1 MRAALHISLSA
12 ARRITLPAAVRVALL
27 AACLLAPLALSAPLA
42 AAQDA
47 HETPAEVVQGEEHAG
62 AAHGDHHIDV
72 LEILAGFV
80 NFAVLI
86 GLLIFLA
93 RKPTQAF
100 LVSRRAAVVDGLAE
114 AQKMKAAAEAKYE
127 EYQARLANLDTELA
141 QIKSEIIASGEA
153 ERARII
159 AEAERKAARMRRETD
174 FLIEQQLKQLRVDL
188 TKETVEAAM
197 SAAEKVLRER
207 ATDDDQQ
214 RLAKSYLTKL
224 GPTSRSSG
232 QGSPG
237 QGSAGQGSPGQGSPV
252 QGGAA

>member
-1 MRAALHISLSA
+1 MRAAL
-12 ARRITLPAAVRVALL
+12 RITLL

-47 HETPAEVVQGEEHAG
+47 HETPAEHETPGEAAHGEVEGEHAG
-62 AAHGDHHIDV
+62 AAHGDHHV
-72 LEILAGFV
+72 NWLEIVAGVV
-80 NFAVLI
+80 NFAVLV

-141 QIKSEIIASGEA
+141 QIKSEIIASGQS
-153 ERARII
+153 ERERII

-207 ATDDDQQ
+207 TTDDDQQ
-214 RLAKSYLTKL
+214 RLAKAYLTKL

-237 QGSAGQGSPGQGSPV
+237 QGSAGQGSAGQGSPG

>member
-1 MRAALHISLSA
+1 MRRAL
-12 ARRITLPAAVRVALL
+12 RITLL
-27 AACLLAPLALSAPLA
+27 AACLLAPLALGAEVV

-47 HETPAEVVQGEEHAG
+47 HETPGEAAHGEGEHAG
-62 AAHGDHHIDV
+62 SAHGDHHVNRI
-72 LEILAGFV
+72 EILAGVV
-80 NFAVLI
+80 NFGVLI

-93 RKPTQAF
+93 RKPTRAF

-127 EYQARLANLDTELA
+127 EYQARLANLDAELA
-141 QIKSEIIASGEA
+141 QIKSEIIASGQA
-153 ERARII
+153 ERERII

-197 SAAEKVLRER
+197 SAAEKMLRER
-207 ATDDDQQ
+207 TTDDDQQ
-214 RLAKSYLTKL
+214 RLAKAYLTKL

-232 QGSPG
+232 QGS
-237 QGSAGQGSPGQGSPV
+237 AGQGSPGQG
-252 QGGAA
+252 GAA